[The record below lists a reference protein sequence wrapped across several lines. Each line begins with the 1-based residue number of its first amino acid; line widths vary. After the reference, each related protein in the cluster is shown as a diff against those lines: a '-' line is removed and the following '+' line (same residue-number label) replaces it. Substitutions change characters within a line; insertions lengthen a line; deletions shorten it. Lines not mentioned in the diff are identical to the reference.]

1 MFDRIGM
8 LPYPNPSTGVVNFT
22 SEFNIKI
29 YNMLGKLVLEDKTST
44 VKLDKG
50 VYLINISNENLNLT
64 TKIII
69 E

>member
-1 MFDRIGM
+1 M

-29 YNMLGKLVLEDKTST
+29 YNMLGKLILEDKTST